1 MYKKQMDDV
10 LYQDDPIAKI
20 VGLIDRKY
28 GHFVGT
34 ASLFIEEPKSE
45 KFNEPQGRIID
56 VIIEG
61 KYNTKENKKRLIS
74 CLREVGALYGCVK
87 DDIECEDDPQQTEEE

>member
-1 MYKKQMDDV
+1 MEQMYKKQMDDV

-20 VGLIDRKY
+20 IGLIDRKY

-45 KFNEPQGRIID
+45 KFNEP
-56 VIIEG
+56 
-61 KYNTKENKKRLIS
+61 
-74 CLREVGALYGCVK
+74 
-87 DDIECEDDPQQTEEE
+87 